1 MKTRRIYGK
10 KNKTVSKRN
19 KKNKKLYTQKKE
31 TRKGGRKR
39 VYRRKTMKGGV
50 TTPAHF
56 NRSPQ
61 TNPREYNPHE
71 DKLLHAANKKIPKPH
86 VPRAGIPY
94 KTPGARE
101 QARLDVVNK
110 ANNALNRYKDTHD
123 ENERNLLVKQEN
135 KKLENDLDFYQYKL
149 LTPEIKDVSII
160 TALELV
166 FEKYP
171 ITRFSSYFGKNT
183 GTRQQTNIQSLTG
196 LLNEE
201 LCGLDTD
208 PETGNC
214 TTGFTADQ
222 WANSKYCKANYKAKS
237 GLRYWDTGNK
247 LCEYIPYAMKQLEKD
262 YYTQNKSVG
271 ILLFKKKDTGF
282 YFEWAYKYADLLT
295 KEIVNIPVPTVLQ
308 LVFKKNPIKR
318 FSGYFGT
325 DVQAR
330 QLQNIAAEKM
340 SSDLCNADNNY
351 FVSCTTGFTADQWAN
366 SRYCSQNKGNKL
378 CEYIPYAMKQIEKDY
393 FVENNSGEILLF
405 KKKDSTNE
413 LAFEWMMT
421 PYEKLIN
428 YMKKIEPTT
437 VEQVNEKDCLTKMPD
452 DGWKLQ
458 RDIKIFSDDSE
469 NTDTV
474 SIRVTVPIFAAIY
487 NAYYSKIK
495 NIELSNPYSIL
506 NEYTTEI
513 NNVLNSCAPPS
524 ENQECA
530 VHVPNDKIKGIYAI
544 IHQISRNMNP
554 LMMPYATYVVTN
566 DKFAYV
572 KDNTSTSENTNGNG
586 QTAPVDEIRTRM
598 RKDIQQYIQQTW
610 DHAFSPLYTELAT
623 QNNVCNQRLIFVL
636 YLLPFFYELV
646 NEDTQILIT
655 RGQTLSQYGLVQINK
670 SDFLSVF
677 EKSNMYD
684 FFVDKITETQGVS
697 PDEPDAVI
705 NHPKNNKI
713 NNDHYNLFI
722 KSNGTTIQ
730 FTFYAMFCM
739 IDANSSNAEEP
750 LAYCL
755 SELMFSVDLNDPNF
769 DQHFSPSKSLVDCS
783 KKNQDYY
790 ANYPKISINN
800 YIRPYK

>member
-56 NRSPQ
+56 NRPPQ
-61 TNPREYNPHE
+61 TNPRE
-71 DKLLHAANKKIPKPH
+71 DKLLRDANQKIPKPP
-86 VPRAGIPY
+86 VPRAGTQY
-94 KTPGARE
+94 KTREASE
-101 QARLDVVNK
+101 QARLDAVNK

-123 ENERNLLVKQEN
+123 ENERKLLVKQEN
-135 KKLENDLDFYQYKL
+135 KKLENDLSQYKL

-183 GTRQQTNIQSLTG
+183 GARQQTNIQSLTG
-196 LLNEE
+196 LLNDE

-208 PETGNC
+208 PETETSKC

-271 ILLFKKKDTGF
+271 ILLFKKKNTGF

-340 SSDLCNADNNY
+340 SSDLCNADNSYVVN
-351 FVSCTTGFTADQWAN
+351 CTTGFTADQWAN
-366 SRYCSQNKGNKL
+366 SQYCSQNKGNKL

-393 FVENNSGEILLF
+393 SAENNSGEILLF

-413 LAFEWMMT
+413 LAFEWTMT

-428 YMKKIEPTT
+428 YVKTVEPTT
-437 VEQVNEKDCLTKMPD
+437 VEQLNKEDCLTEMPKYN
-452 DGWKLQ
+452 WKLQ
-458 RDIKIFSDDSE
+458 QNMKIVSE

-474 SIRVTVPIFAAIY
+474 SVQITIPMFAMIY
-487 NAYYSKIK
+487 NAYYSKINSLENS
-495 NIELSNPYSIL
+495 NINNPYSAL
-506 NEYTTEI
+506 NEYTTEM
-513 NNVLNSCAPPS
+513 NNLLNRCVPPS
-524 ENQECA
+524 ENQECPGVIPEKNKA
-530 VHVPNDKIKGIYAI
+530 GIDAI
-544 IHQISRNMNP
+544 IHQINRNI
-554 LMMPYATYVVTN
+554 LVGRSFTTYIVTN
-566 DKFAYV
+566 GGFTPIKI
-572 KDNTSTSENTNGNG
+572 NTNDNIEV
-586 QTAPVDEIRTRM
+586 PVNSTDDMKKPWEN
-598 RKDIQQYIQQTW
+598 QLSYIY
-610 DHAFSPLYTELAT
+610 DALAT
-623 QNNVCNQRLIFVL
+623 QNENDVYNQRLIFML
-636 YLLPFFYELV
+636 YLLPFFYEQV
-646 NEDTQILIT
+646 NTETQLILI
-655 RGQTLSQYGLVQINK
+655 RNKYAIQQLNKVGENALSI
-670 SDFLSVF
+670 F
-677 EKSNMYD
+677 ENSNMYS
-684 FFVDKITETQGVS
+684 FFVNKITETQGVS
-697 PDEPDAVI
+697 PEKGAV
-705 NHPKNNKI
+705 K
-713 NNDHYNLFI
+713 NDHYNLFV
-722 KSNGTTIQ
+722 KRNGTERQ
-730 FTFYAMFCM
+730 FTFYAMFVVVSM
-739 IDANSSNAEEP
+739 DSMDDPEEP
-750 LAYCL
+750 VAYCL

-769 DQHFSPSKSLVDCS
+769 DQHFSPSESLVDCS
-783 KKNQDYY
+783 NKNQEYY
-790 ANYPKISINN
+790 ANYPKMSINN
-800 YIRPYK
+800 YIRPYN